1 MDTLGSL
8 YQSAQAAPAAVEI
21 VYQRLRLALSRRL
34 GTPLNAKLP
43 ALCAASEERLGWPAD
58 TLFHTL
64 SDAER
69 AMRDINLENG
79 EALDLVRSL
88 HGYLQRLEYSAE
100 TRGRG
105 TFMEMSVA
113 DLASHV
119 RREFAKIIVGQNE
132 ALDQL
137 LLVILARGHAL
148 VEGVPG
154 LAKTLAV
161 KSLAHIFH
169 LRFQRVQCTPDLIP
183 ADILGGNISAPAA
196 GTFRIHRGPIFTD
209 LLLVDEIN
217 RMPPRTQSALLE
229 AMEEL
234 QVTMDGPTHPL
245 PRTFTV
251 FATQNPVEFEGA
263 YPLPE
268 AQLDRFLMK
277 IRVEYPQVTQETEIL
292 ARYQDGFEARSFERV
307 QIDPL
312 PEDALQSARE
322 ECARVRVEPKL
333 LDYIVSIVRATRNSP
348 AVSLGASP
356 RAAISLMLVGKAIAA
371 IEGRD
376 FLIPDNVKFA
386 APPILRHRM
395 LLKPEADL
403 EGITPDQVV
412 AEVLAGT
419 AVPQ

>member
-1 MDTLGSL
+1 
-8 YQSAQAAPAAVEI
+8 
-21 VYQRLRLALSRRL
+21 
-34 GTPLNAKLP
+34 
-43 ALCAASEERLGWPAD
+43 
-58 TLFHTL
+58 
-64 SDAER
+64 
-69 AMRDINLENG
+69 
-79 EALDLVRSL
+79 
-88 HGYLQRLEYSAE
+88 
-100 TRGRG
+100 
-105 TFMEMSVA
+105 MEMSAA

-119 RREFAKIIVGQNE
+119 RREFSKIIVGQSD

-137 LLVILARGHAL
+137 LLVVLARGHAL
-148 VEGVPG
+148 IEGVPG

-161 KSLAHIFH
+161 KSLAHIFR
-169 LRFQRVQCTPDLIP
+169 LQFQRVQCTPDLIP
-183 ADILGGNISAPAA
+183 GDILGGNIFEPAA
-196 GTFRIHRGPIFTD
+196 GSFRIHRGPIFTD
-209 LLLVDEIN
+209 MLLVDEIN

-234 QVTMDGPTHPL
+234 QVTIDGTSHPL

-251 FATQNPVEFEGA
+251 FATQNPVEFEGT

-277 IRVEYPQVTQETEIL
+277 IRVQYPEPTHETEIL
-292 ARYQDGFEARSFERV
+292 SRYQNGFEARTFERV
-307 QIDPL
+307 QVEAV

-322 ECARVRVEPKL
+322 EAQRVRVEPKL

-356 RAAISLMLVGKAIAA
+356 RAAISLMLVAKAIAA

-376 FLIPDNVKFA
+376 FLIPDDVKTA

-403 EGITPDQVV
+403 EGITTDQIVT
-412 AEVLAGT
+412 EVLAAM